1 MADDVS
7 KVCSDFLR
15 ECYPGLKATHAR
27 ELVAAYFG
35 YKSHAALLADKANS
49 LEFLD
54 MAAVLVPDVYIVNER
69 RDCLN
74 GLPEQLAHSYKLVD
88 ELTQFLQSEEL
99 FTGEVWEC
107 DDVGDFVIDEYLP
120 EHLSPDLD
128 IELEKVIVSTNAVFE
143 DISYDRAD
151 VDETRNSI
159 TVTVTG
165 SYSGYSLDDKDFSG
179 DSIDMEITV
188 HLPRCAGRIAFEEP
202 EIDVV
207 GTVNRDYLKEQGS
220 QEQPLT
226 ASSERN

>member
-1 MADDVS
+1 MADDIS
-7 KVCSDFLR
+7 KLCSDFLR

-54 MAAVLVPDVYIVNER
+54 MAAVLVPDVYIINER

-74 GLPEQLAHSYKLVD
+74 GLAEQLPHSYKLVD

-107 DDVGDFVIDEYLP
+107 DDIGDFLIDEYLP
-120 EHLSPDLD
+120 ERLSPDLD
-128 IELEKVIVSTNAVFE
+128 IELEKVIASTNAVFE

-151 VDETRNSI
+151 VEETRNS
-159 TVTVTG
+159 VTIIVAG

-179 DSIDMEITV
+179 DLIDMEITV
-188 HLPRCAGRIAFEEP
+188 HLPRCAGRISFEEP

-207 GTVNRDYLKEQGS
+207 GIVNRDYLKKEDS

>member
-7 KVCSDFLR
+7 KLCSDFLR

-54 MAAVLVPDVYIVNER
+54 MAAVLVPDVYVINER

-74 GLPEQLAHSYKLVD
+74 GLPEHLPHSYKLVD

-107 DDVGDFVIDEYLP
+107 ADIGDFMIDEYLP

-128 IELEKVIVSTNAVFE
+128 IELEKVVASTNAVFE
-143 DISYDRAD
+143 EISYERAD
-151 VDETRNSI
+151 VEETQNS
-159 TVTVTG
+159 VTIIVTG
-165 SYSGYSLDDKDFSG
+165 SYSGYSLDDNDFSG
-179 DSIDMEITV
+179 DLIDMEITV
-188 HLPRCAGRIAFEEP
+188 HLARCAGHIAFEEP

-207 GTVNRDYLKEQGS
+207 GTVNRDYLKEKDS

-226 ASSERN
+226 ASSPRN

>member
-1 MADDVS
+1 MADDIS

-54 MAAVLVPDVYIVNER
+54 MAAVLVPDVYIINER

-74 GLPEQLAHSYKLVD
+74 GLPEQLPHSYKLVD

-99 FTGEVWEC
+99 FTGAVWEC
-107 DDVGDFVIDEYLP
+107 DDIGDFLIDEYLP

-128 IELEKVIVSTNAVFE
+128 IELEKVIASTNAVFE

-151 VDETRNSI
+151 VEETRNSI

-165 SYSGYSLDDKDFSG
+165 SYFGYSLDDKDFSG